1 MEISNLTTTM
11 NDKCIFCQ
19 IANKELPKQ
28 FHYESDLVVAFDD
41 LHPDAPT
48 HVVIIPKKHLATLN
62 DVQPADRLILGE
74 LLLAASQIAA
84 KLKLDQ
90 SGYRCII
97 NTGRNAGQVI
107 QHLHLHLVGGRPLG
121 PLLAKSIASSSLN

>member
-1 MEISNLTTTM
+1 M
-11 NDKCIFCQ
+11 NDNCVFCQ
-19 IANKELPKQ
+19 IATKVLPKK

-41 LHPDAPT
+41 LHKDAPE

-62 DVQPADRLILGE
+62 DVQPNDRLILGE

-90 SGYRCII
+90 TGYRCII
-97 NTGRNAGQVI
+97 NTGANGGQVI

-121 PLLAKSIASSSLN
+121 PLLAKSIVSRNVN